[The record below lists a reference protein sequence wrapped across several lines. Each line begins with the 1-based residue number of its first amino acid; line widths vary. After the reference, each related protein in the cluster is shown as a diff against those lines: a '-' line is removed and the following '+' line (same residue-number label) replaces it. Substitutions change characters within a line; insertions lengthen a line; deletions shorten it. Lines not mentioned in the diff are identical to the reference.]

1 MPLPLTRRHLLAG
14 AAALA
19 LPRPALAEKPTLET
33 WVVPPEHQPVTL
45 RLAESFPVG
54 SILVDPNVFALYFIL
69 EPQVALKFT
78 VGIARGNLYESGR
91 FYLGA
96 KKEWPSWTPTKE
108 MIARDPGHY
117 AKWADGMPGGPTNP
131 LGARALYL
139 FDEARGD
146 TFLRIHGTPDDRLGS
161 VERLCAAGERAH
173 HDAVRAGATGHA
185 DRALSA
191 LVARIACKCNNITLN
206 RAVCRGSPK

>member
-117 AKWADGMPGGPTNP
+117 AKWANGMPGGPTNP

-146 TFLRIHGTPDDRLGS
+146 TFLRIHGTPEPWTIGSAVSNGCVRL
-161 VERLCAAGERAH
+161 VNEHIMMLYERAQLGTPI
-173 HDAVRAGATGHA
+173 VLYPR
-185 DRALSA
+185 SA
-191 LVARIACKCNNITLN
+191 PA
-206 RAVCRGSPK
+206 

>member
-1 MPLPLTRRHLLAG
+1 MPLPLTRRHMLAG

-117 AKWADGMPGGPTNP
+117 AKWANGMPGGPTNP

-146 TFLRIHGTPDDRLGS
+146 TFLRIHGTPEPWTIGSAVSNGCVRL
-161 VERLCAAGERAH
+161 VNEHIMMLYERAQLGTPI
-173 HDAVRAGATGHA
+173 VLYPR
-185 DRALSA
+185 SA
-191 LVARIACKCNNITLN
+191 PAQLANVIT
-206 RAVCRGSPK
+206 

>member
-19 LPRPALAEKPTLET
+19 LPRPALAEKPTLDT

-117 AKWADGMPGGPTNP
+117 AKWANGMPGGPTNP

-146 TFLRIHGTPDDRLGS
+146 TFLRIHGTPEPWTIGSAVSNGCVRL
-161 VERLCAAGERAH
+161 VNEHIMMLYERAQLGTPI
-173 HDAVRAGATGHA
+173 VLYPR
-185 DRALSA
+185 S
-191 LVARIACKCNNITLN
+191 
-206 RAVCRGSPK
+206 SPA

>member
-19 LPRPALAEKPTLET
+19 LPRPALAEKPTMET

-117 AKWADGMPGGPTNP
+117 AKWANGMPGGPTNP

-146 TFLRIHGTPDDRLGS
+146 TFLRIHGTPEPWTIGSAVSNGCVRL
-161 VERLCAAGERAH
+161 VNEHIMMLYERAQLGTPI
-173 HDAVRAGATGHA
+173 VLYPR
-185 DRALSA
+185 SA
-191 LVARIACKCNNITLN
+191 PA
-206 RAVCRGSPK
+206 

>member
-78 VGIARGNLYESGR
+78 VGIARGNLYKSGR

-117 AKWADGMPGGPTNP
+117 AKWANGMPGGPTNP

-146 TFLRIHGTPDDRLGS
+146 TFLRIHGTPEPWTIGSAVSNGCVRL
-161 VERLCAAGERAH
+161 VNEHIMMLYERAQLGTPI
-173 HDAVRAGATGHA
+173 VLYPR
-185 DRALSA
+185 SA
-191 LVARIACKCNNITLN
+191 PA
-206 RAVCRGSPK
+206 

>member
-1 MPLPLTRRHLLAG
+1 MPLPLTRRHMLAG

-117 AKWADGMPGGPTNP
+117 AKWANGMPGGPTNP

-146 TFLRIHGTPDDRLGS
+146 TFLRIHGTPEPWTIGSAVSNGCVRL
-161 VERLCAAGERAH
+161 VNEHIMMLYERAQLGTPI
-173 HDAVRAGATGHA
+173 VLYPR
-185 DRALSA
+185 S
-191 LVARIACKCNNITLN
+191 
-206 RAVCRGSPK
+206 SPA

>member
-19 LPRPALAEKPTLET
+19 LPRPALAEKPTIET

-117 AKWADGMPGGPTNP
+117 AKWANGMPGGPTNP

-146 TFLRIHGTPDDRLGS
+146 TFLRIHGTPEPWTIGSAVSNGCVRLVNEHIVMLYEQAQLGTPI
-161 VERLCAAGERAH
+161 VLYPR
-173 HDAVRAGATGHA
+173 T
-185 DRALSA
+185 
-191 LVARIACKCNNITLN
+191 
-206 RAVCRGSPK
+206 SPA

>member
-117 AKWADGMPGGPTNP
+117 AKWANGMPGGPTNP

-146 TFLRIHGTPDDRLGS
+146 TFLRIHGTPEPWTIGSAVSNGCVRL
-161 VERLCAAGERAH
+161 VNEHIMMLYERAQLGTPI
-173 HDAVRAGATGHA
+173 VLYPR
-185 DRALSA
+185 S
-191 LVARIACKCNNITLN
+191 
-206 RAVCRGSPK
+206 SPA